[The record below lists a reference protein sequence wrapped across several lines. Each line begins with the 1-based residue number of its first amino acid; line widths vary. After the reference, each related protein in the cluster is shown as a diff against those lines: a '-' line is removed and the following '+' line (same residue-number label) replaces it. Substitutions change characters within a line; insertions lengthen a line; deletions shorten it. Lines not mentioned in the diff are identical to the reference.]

1 MHTPVVLYPSTPPP
15 LVMEPIFTKMIPR
28 PGVGILKMIPCSA
41 ARPCTEKY
49 MSTLPPDYAIV
60 IQIFRFRKISRAAHE
75 FLFQEIQG
83 RGIVFNSYF
92 GTGNSLWANYSA
104 VKMAFRRNYVHL
116 LFISLRVRGG
126 GRGFFHSK
134 GIWG

>member
-1 MHTPVVLYPSTPPP
+1 MQPMNFY
-15 LVMEPIFTKMIPR
+15 FKKFKD
-28 PGVGILKMIPCSA
+28 GVSFL
-41 ARPCTEKY
+41 
-49 MSTLPPDYAIV
+49 TLT
-60 IQIFRFRKISRAAHE
+60 
-75 FLFQEIQG
+75 LGQG
-83 RGIVFNSYF
+83 M
-92 GTGNSLWANYSA
+92 SLWANYSA